1 MEVQFLFWTDY
12 LLLPIYLVL
21 ATVLLNRYFR
31 KRHGHNP
38 ALKKHFNRGII
49 LKLVGCIAIALIYQF
64 YYGGAYDGISYFEGA
79 KMLNKYWSDN
89 PQDFLHSLFSNLE
102 NFNDNNLAGI
112 RASSA
117 GIFADQSFVVSKIAA
132 VFNIFS
138 FNSFLPCSV
147 FFCVFAYLGLWNFFI
162 FLREEFGLTPT
173 LAGFCTIYIPSVLI
187 WDSGIFKDT
196 ITFTALLWLFM
207 CGYYGLVKRRKVIK
221 NLVGLALAGLLISFV
236 KVYILAAFVPFFI
249 LYVFN
254 TYKSGIKNPTV
265 RVLATPFVIAVSGAC
280 VFFFLQNADELL
292 GRYSVDQ
299 ILDTAS
305 KTSYFIQSIGEA
317 GSAYT
322 LDVDYSSPFGLVK
335 AVPMGINIS
344 LFRPYPWEYAKPFI
358 LFASAESMIFL
369 YYTLYIFFKGGFG
382 RTMKIIFRSPI
393 MQFCLLFSLLFAFM
407 VGISSSNFGSLVR
420 YKIPFM
426 PFYLLFLCLL
436 YKEKFGFKKAL
447 TPVER
452 RRIANR
458 PAWAKG

>member
-21 ATVLLNRYFR
+21 VSVLLNRYFR
-31 KRHGHNP
+31 RKHGYNP

-49 LKLVGCIAIALIYQF
+49 LKLIGCIAIALIYQF

-102 NFNDNNLAGI
+102 DFNDNNLAGI
-112 RASSA
+112 HASSA

-138 FNSFLPCSV
+138 FNSFLPCSI

-173 LAGFCTIYIPSVLI
+173 LAAFCTIYIPSVLI

-207 CGYYGLVKRRKVIK
+207 CGYYGLVKRHKVIK
-221 NLVGLALAGLLISFV
+221 NLTGLVLAGLMISFV

-254 TYKSGIKNPTV
+254 MYKSGIKNPTI
-265 RVLATPFVIAVSGAC
+265 RVLATPFVIGVSGAC
-280 VFFFLQNADELL
+280 IFFFLQNADALL

-382 RTMKIIFRSPI
+382 RTIKIIFRSPI

-436 YKEKFGFKKAL
+436 YKEKFGFKK
-447 TPVER
+447 TISPVQQR
-452 RRIANR
+452 RMANR

>member
-12 LLLPIYLVL
+12 LLLPVYLVL

-31 KRHGHNP
+31 KRHGYNP

-138 FNSFLPCSV
+138 FNSFLPCSI

-254 TYKSGIKNPTV
+254 MYKSGIKNPTV
-265 RVLATPFVIAVSGAC
+265 RVLATPFVIGVSAAC

-382 RTMKIIFRSPI
+382 RTIKIIFRSPI

-436 YKEKFGFKKAL
+436 YKEKFGFSKTVSA
-447 TPVER
+447 VQQR
-452 RRIANR
+452 RMANR